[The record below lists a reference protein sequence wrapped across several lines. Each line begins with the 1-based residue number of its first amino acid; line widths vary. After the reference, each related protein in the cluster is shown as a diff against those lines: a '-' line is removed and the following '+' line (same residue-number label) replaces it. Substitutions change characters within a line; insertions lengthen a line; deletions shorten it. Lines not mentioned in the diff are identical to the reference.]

1 MTVEIILIPEASLH
15 GNFAMQGAA
24 CEYVPRNPGAS
35 VLYGVVA
42 DELETFLA
50 RQEACDRQIPK
61 FVEDEFRSFLE
72 CEILALY
79 TLAVRVVRARP
90 PGPFFLPSTGLVSE
104 LWGTT
109 YGRDSRSPRR
119 PRLS

>member
-1 MTVEIILIPEASLH
+1 ML
-15 GNFAMQGAA
+15 GAA
-24 CEYVPRNPGAS
+24 FKYVPRNCEAS
-35 VLYGVVA
+35 VLYGFVA

-50 RQEACDRQIPK
+50 RQETCDRQIPK

-72 CEILALY
+72 CGILARLY

-90 PGPFFLPSTGLVSE
+90 PGPFFLPSTGLVSF

-109 YGRDSRSPRR
+109 HE
-119 PRLS
+119 RLRMQAR